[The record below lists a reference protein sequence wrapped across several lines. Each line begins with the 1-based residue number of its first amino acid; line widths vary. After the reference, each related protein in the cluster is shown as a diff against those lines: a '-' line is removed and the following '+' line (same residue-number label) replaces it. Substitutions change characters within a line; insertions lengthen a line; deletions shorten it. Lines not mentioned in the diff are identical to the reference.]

1 MLWKHR
7 VVPNPG
13 SRWWGE
19 HFKVGLERQV
29 RIRKRK
35 GKMVFQVETL
45 TSAGASSSVLFSDGG
60 LGPLSRS

>member
-1 MLWKHR
+1 MGVHEVLWKHR

-35 GKMVFQVETL
+35 GKMVFQAETL
-45 TSAGASSSVLFSDGG
+45 TSAGA
-60 LGPLSRS
+60 